1 MSKSQERRLA
11 AQTEGASIEELLA
24 RIVVLEQ
31 ENFLLWDVVGDL
43 MDIRGSDLN
52 EQLARLS
59 GGTKSGD
66 SE

>member
-1 MSKSQERRLA
+1 MSKSQERRLE
-11 AQTEGASIEELLA
+11 AQMEGATVEELRAELA
-24 RIVVLEQ
+24 TLAY
-31 ENFLLWDVVGDL
+31 ENRTLWETINNL

-59 GGTKSGD
+59 GGTESGD